1 MPTAIFELNDSGLCC
16 ATSPDNLIVSPGYA
30 LLTDNGITT
39 GQEALEKAYL
49 EPRQSFSQ
57 YWRQLNLSPLPIN
70 SRVARHHADLAY
82 AQLLQLY
89 RDTGSPER
97 VIFAAPGNFD
107 REQLAILLGLANAS
121 PFEAAGLVDASVAA
135 ASQAQTRGD
144 SLHVDIQLHQTVIT
158 RLQADQQI
166 SRTAVEILPELG
178 IKSFYDAWAQL
189 IADQFIRQY
198 RFDPLHTAAGEQQL
212 YNQLPGWLQQMET
225 QTEIGVELD
234 SPQGRYRINLSRTQ
248 LLDSTAARSQQ
259 FQRRLMELRKSNET
273 LLYSHRMALLP
284 GLVIEDAPTQ
294 VLSADSVIQGCLQN
308 LELICGS
315 GDLPFITRLPLSKSP
330 QRNTTQGKSDPQAAT
345 TPSPRNTPSHV
356 LYRHRAY
363 AIHPGMGVAINGDTL
378 LIDCE
383 TDVAFRFT
391 LEDGILALVGDR
403 SQIQCYGD
411 VNNLITGDSLL
422 IGNQRLD
429 LIEVD

>member
-1 MPTAIFELNDSGLCC
+1 MSTAIFELNDSGLCC

-30 LLTDNGITT
+30 LLTDSGITT
-39 GQEALEKAYL
+39 GQPALEKAYL

-135 ASQAQTRGD
+135 ASQARASGE

-158 RLQADQQI
+158 RLQVDQQV

-212 YNQLPGWLQQMET
+212 YNRLPGWLRQMDT

-248 LLDSTAARSQQ
+248 LLDSTTARSQQ
-259 FQRRLMELRKSNET
+259 FQHRLIELRKSDET

-284 GLVIEDAPTQ
+284 GLVTGNVPSQ
-294 VLSADSVIQGCLQN
+294 VLSPDSVIHGCLQN

-315 GDLPFITRLPLSKSP
+315 GDLPFITRLPLSTSS
-330 QRNTTQGKSDPQAAT
+330 QQDTTKGKSDLGAAP
-345 TPSPRNTPSHV
+345 TPPLTSTPSHV

-363 AIHPGMGVAINGDTL
+363 AIHPGMEVALSGDTL
-378 LIDCE
+378 LIDCK
-383 TDVAFRFT
+383 TDAAFRFT
-391 LEDGILALVGDR
+391 LEGGTLALEGDR
-403 SQIQCYGD
+403 SQIQSHGD
-411 VNNLITGDSLL
+411 LNKLVTGDSLL

-429 LIEVD
+429 LIEVN